1 MRHDVFISGY
11 GGQGVLMAGNL
22 LSYAAIHEGLNV
34 SFFPAYG
41 VEKRGGSAMCT
52 VVFSDGDT
60 GSPVVGNP
68 SVSVILNQLS
78 FDKYAAKVRPGGICI
93 VNSTLV
99 ETSGVELPGVELVTV
114 PMNQIALD
122 LGDVRMVNM
131 VACGAYAAAAK
142 TLRLPS
148 LYEALKKALPE
159 RNHRFIPANIKAI
172 EAGAGMVNAA
182 RSAWN

>member
-1 MRHDVFISGY
+1 MRYDVFISGY
-11 GGQGVLMAGNL
+11 GGQGALLAGNL

-34 SFFPAYG
+34 SFFPVYG

-78 FDKYAAKVRPGGICI
+78 FDKYAAKVKQGGICI
-93 VNSTLV
+93 VNSSLV
-99 ETSGVELPGVELVTV
+99 NTEGVELPGIELVPL
-114 PMNQIALD
+114 PMNQLAID

-131 VACGAYAAAAK
+131 VACGAYIAMTGA
-142 TLRLPS
+142 LP
-148 LYEALKKALPE
+148 LDALEEALKKTLPE
-159 RNHRFIPANIKAI
+159 RNHHLIPANVKAL
-172 EAGAGMVNAA
+172 EAGASAAKNQRNA
-182 RSAWN
+182 

>member
-11 GGQGVLMAGNL
+11 GGQGALLAGNL

-34 SFFPAYG
+34 SFFPVYG

-52 VVFSDGDT
+52 VVFSDRDT

-78 FDKYAAKVRPGGICI
+78 FDKYAAKVKQSGICI
-93 VNSTLV
+93 VNSSLV
-99 ETSGVELPGVELVTV
+99 NTDGAALPGIELVLV
-114 PMNQIALD
+114 PMNQLAID

-131 VACGAYAAAAK
+131 VACGAYIALTEA
-142 TLRLPS
+142 LPFDA
-148 LYEALKKALPE
+148 LKEALKKTLPE
-159 RNHRFIPANIKAI
+159 RNHRLIPANVKAI
-172 EAGAGMVNAA
+172 EAGAAA
-182 RSAWN
+182 VHGQRKA